1 MKPVIGLLALQGGY
15 ASHSA
20 VLASIGADVREVRT
34 AADLEGCAGLVLPGG
49 ESTVLSKLL
58 LAPPSSGQGLY
69 EAIRDFAAEKP
80 VMGTCAGLIMLAEPC
95 GDDRVASFG
104 LLPVRVERN
113 AYGRQTESFIEMLE
127 LDPELHIPE
136 PQAPDMQTSGDT
148 TNARYPAIFIRA
160 PKITAVESGVRVLA
174 SSGTTPVLVRY
185 KTLLGLSFHPE
196 LSPEDTRIHRYF
208 LKMVKA

>member
-58 LAPPSSGQGLY
+58 RAPPSSGQGLY
-69 EAIRDFAAEKP
+69 EAIRDFAAKKP
-80 VMGTCAGLIMLAEPC
+80 VMGTCAGLIMLARPC

-104 LLPVRVERN
+104 LLPVTVERN

-127 LDPELHIPE
+127 LDPELH
-136 PQAPDMQTSGDT
+136 TSGT
-148 TNARYPAIFIRA
+148 TKGAPYPAIFIRA
-160 PKITAVESGVRVLA
+160 PKITAIESDVRVLA

-196 LSPEDTRIHRYF
+196 LSPEDTRIHQYF
-208 LKMVKA
+208 LNML